1 MKKNKLGSILNS
13 LKQFFDDGIWHV
25 NEKNLNRTSRFFL
38 KQLKSILIAVKG
50 FNEDKCVVRASALTY
65 FSLLSIVPVFAL
77 IFGIAKGFGIQHKIE
92 TILKARFEGH
102 QEVLEYVLKFSS
114 SMLDNT
120 KGGLVAGIGIV
131 MLLWSVMKLLNN
143 IEQSFNDIWEIKVS
157 RSFARKFTDYFSL
170 LFFAPILM
178 LLASSFTVYITTQI
192 AHIIQNISAIGFLSP
207 VIFFLFKSI
216 PYVVMWLALTLVYM
230 IMPNTKVNFKSALI
244 AGIIAGTLFQF
255 AQWGYIK
262 FQIGMSNYNTIYGS
276 FAALPLFLI
285 WIQLSW
291 LIVLFGAE
299 ISFANQNVH
308 KYEFESEV
316 LKISNGF
323 RKKLSLLI
331 THTVI
336 SNFASGKSA
345 LIADEISL
353 KLSIPIRVVRQIIFE
368 LVESGIFSEVR
379 TSDEKVFAYQPAMD
393 INMLTVNKLLELT
406 DVRGKEDFQLPEND
420 DFNRIEL
427 ILSKFN
433 NLLEKSQEN
442 ILIKDL
448 Y

>member
-1 MKKNKLGSILNS
+1 MRKSKLGNIIQS
-13 LKQFFDDGIWHV
+13 LKKFFNYGIWHV
-25 NEKNLNRTSRFFL
+25 NEKNLNRISRFFL
-38 KQLKSILIAVKG
+38 KQLKTILIAIKG
-50 FNEDKCVVRASALTY
+50 FVEDKCVVRASALTY

-92 TILKARFEGH
+92 EILKARFEGH

-114 SMLDNT
+114 TMLDNT

-143 IEQSFNDIWEIKVS
+143 IERSFNDIWKIKVA

-192 AHIIQNISAIGFLSP
+192 ANIVQSMSAVGFLSP

-216 PYVVMWLALTLVYM
+216 PYVVMWLALTLVYI

-255 AQWGYIK
+255 AQWGYVK
-262 FQIGMSNYNTIYGS
+262 FQIGMSSYNAVYGS

-299 ISFANQNVH
+299 LSFANQNVH
-308 KYEFESEV
+308 KYEYESETYN
-316 LKISNGF
+316 ISDGF

-331 THTVI
+331 AHAVI
-336 SNFASGKSA
+336 SNFANGKTA

-353 KLSIPIRVVRQIIFE
+353 KLSIPIRVVRQIVFE
-368 LVESGIFSEVR
+368 LVESGIFVEIR
-379 TSDEKVFAYQPAMD
+379 TADEKVFAYQPALD
-393 INMLTVNKLLELT
+393 INLLTVQKVLELSEN
-406 DVRGKEDFQLPEND
+406 RGKEDFQLPENKD
-420 DFNRIEL
+420 YKSIEL
-427 ILSKFN
+427 TLNKFN
-433 NLLEKSQEN
+433 DLLEKSKEN
-442 ILIKDL
+442 VLVKDI
-448 Y
+448 